1 LIDADELEWY
11 VPAAI
16 LPAEL
21 QRSLNVI
28 NQFLQMPLDLG
39 GKKAK
44 ELLSKKARRRR
55 RARRSPST
63 SDSDTAEDEPKQKK
77 KREKKEKEKETYK
90 SAQFIEDSDEEY
102 GDMDAFLEKEKQ
114 LRERTTA
121 KAAAEGSTLGTMKA
135 TGTKKRRKK
144 DGKGGN
150 KKRKG
155 EPDVREEEKA
165 DSDDSD
171 IGVLGKLEEDDAPN
185 TVATPKQKPRPRP
198 RPKPRV
204 KNSLDVSS
212 PLKDTD
218 AAPLG
223 SPDISVGKPSSPAS
237 SPGLSSIGTTKRK
250 IRIVISDDEE

>member
-1 LIDADELEWY
+1 
-11 VPAAI
+11 
-16 LPAEL
+16 
-21 QRSLNVI
+21 LNVI
-28 NQFLQMPLDLG
+28 NQFLQTPLDLG

-63 SDSDTAEDEPKQKK
+63 SDSDADEDEPVQKK
-77 KREKKEKEKETYK
+77 KREKKQKEKETYK

-102 GDMDAFLEKEKQ
+102 GDMDAFFEKEKQ

-121 KAAAEGSTLGTMKA
+121 KAAAEGGALGTMKA

-155 EPDVREEEKA
+155 EPDMQKMKA
-165 DSDDSD
+165 D
-171 IGVLGKLEEDDAPN
+171 IGVIGGLEDDDAPN

-212 PLKDTD
+212 PLKDTNGASPPD
-218 AAPLG
+218 FPDVSTSKPP
-223 SPDISVGKPSSPAS
+223 SPDSNSAR
-237 SPGLSSIGTTKRK
+237 LSSIGTTKRK
-250 IRIVISDDEE
+250 TRIVISDDEE